1 MNDDAAEVNR
11 WNWSTGV
18 LSLGQS
24 QMNDDAAE
32 VTHWNWSTGVLS
44 LGQSQMNMMQQR
56 SLIGTGP
63 LESVSGSMSNE

>member
-11 WNWSTGV
+11 WNWSTRV

-32 VTHWNWSTGVLS
+32 VTHWNWSTGVCLWV
-44 LGQSQMNMMQQR
+44 N
-56 SLIGTGP
+56 
-63 LESVSGSMSNE
+63 VK